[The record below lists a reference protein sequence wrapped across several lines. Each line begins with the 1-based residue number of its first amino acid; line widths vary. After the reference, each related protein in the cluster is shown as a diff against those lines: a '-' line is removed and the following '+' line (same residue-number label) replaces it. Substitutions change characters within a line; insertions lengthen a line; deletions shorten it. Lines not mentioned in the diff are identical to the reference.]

1 MKQLIIFGPPGVG
14 KGTQADL
21 ISNNWDLF
29 HFSTG
34 EFLRKA
40 VSEGTEFG
48 LKAKAI
54 MDRGELVS
62 DEIMIGI
69 VKEALKF
76 NIAPGGFILDGFPRT
91 IQQAIELD
99 EIFVELNFREVKVLV
114 LEADENE
121 IIRRLLNR
129 GRTDDTDEA
138 IRNRLKI
145 YLETTAPIIDYYAKK
160 GMLIEI
166 DGMGEI
172 SEINERI
179 QKVL

>member
-21 ISNNWDLF
+21 ISNNWD
-29 HFSTG
+29 
-34 EFLRKA
+34 FLRKA